1 MVSVPATEEYWLSA
15 CVKEQVQW
23 VTGPEGGKLFSLEES
38 TVIFRGVSF
47 HVGCLFLGS
56 AFLELVVQWGK

>member
-1 MVSVPATEEYWLSA
+1 M
-15 CVKEQVQW
+15 KEQVQW
-23 VTGPEGGKLFSLEES
+23 VTGPEGGRLFSLEES